1 MKNKD
6 PRRLVL
12 AAYPV
17 TRTLTTRV
25 GDMDGY
31 GHLNA
36 MRIGTYYED
45 ARAAFYGV
53 AFTDVKRQRMLV
65 AQVTL
70 RYLGEGFWPGSLEI
84 GTGISKLG
92 SSSVEMAQ
100 GLFCEGRCIG
110 LCETV
115 LVNTADGRSAPF
127 PDDARACLA
136 RFALVGEPTIVG

>member
-6 PRRLVL
+6 PHRLAL

-53 AFTDVKRQRMLV
+53 AFKEVTRQRMLV
-65 AQVTL
+65 AQVTM
-70 RYLGEGFWPGSLEI
+70 RYLGEGFWPGSLQV
-84 GTGISKLG
+84 GTGISKIG
-92 SSSVEMAQ
+92 NSSVEMAQ

-115 LVNTADGRSAPF
+115 LVNMSEGRSAPF
-127 PDDARACLA
+127 STEARAALA
-136 RFALVGEPTIVG
+136 SFALIGDPTVAG

>member
-1 MKNKD
+1 MKVRD
-6 PRRLVL
+6 PQRLVL

-25 GDMDGY
+25 GDLDGY

-53 AFTDVKRQRMLV
+53 AFKDVRRQRMLV

-70 RYLGEGFWPGSLEI
+70 HYLGEGFWPGSMEI
-84 GTGISKLG
+84 GTGISKIG
-92 SSSVEMAQ
+92 NASVEMAQ
-100 GLFCEGRCIG
+100 GLFFEGRCIG

-115 LVNTADGRSAPF
+115 LVNAPEGRSAPF
-127 PDDARACLA
+127 ADDARACLA
-136 RFALVGEPTIVG
+136 RFALVPDPSVPG

>member
-6 PRRLVL
+6 PQRLLL

-53 AFTDVKRQRMLV
+53 AFKEVRRQRMLV

-70 RYLGEGFWPGSLEI
+70 RYLGEGFWPGTLEV
-84 GTGISKLG
+84 GTGISRVG

-110 LCETV
+110 LCDTV
-115 LVNTADGRSAPF
+115 LVNAPEGRSEPF
-127 PDDARACLA
+127 ADDARACLA
-136 RFALVGEPTIVG
+136 RFVLVGGPAVAG

>member
-6 PRRLVL
+6 PQRLVL

-17 TRTLTTRV
+17 TRTITTRV

-53 AFTDVKRQRMLV
+53 AFKDVQRQRMLV
-65 AQVTL
+65 AQVTM
-70 RYLGEGFWPGSLEI
+70 RYLGEGFWPGSLEV

-100 GLFCEGRCIG
+100 GLFRDGRCIG

-115 LVNTADGRSAPF
+115 LVNTADGRPAPF
-127 PDDARACLA
+127 PDDAR
-136 RFALVGEPTIVG
+136 